1 MKRMEK
7 PMFEIVYFTC
17 NDVITTSDDHDNG
30 FINGDEL
37 ARVKSDK
44 EDQIL

>member
-7 PMFEIVYFTC
+7 PMVEIVYFTC
-17 NDVITTSDDHDNG
+17 DDVITTSDDHDNG
-30 FINGDEL
+30 FINGDAL
-37 ARVKSDK
+37 ARAKSDK